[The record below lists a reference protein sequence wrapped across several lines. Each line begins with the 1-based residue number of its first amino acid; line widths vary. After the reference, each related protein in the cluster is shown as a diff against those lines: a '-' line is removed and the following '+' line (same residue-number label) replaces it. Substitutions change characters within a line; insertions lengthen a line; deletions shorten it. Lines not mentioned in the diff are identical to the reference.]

1 MMTYEQAIE
10 YIHSISWSGSRPGLE
25 RIERLCSMMGNPQ
38 NELRFIHVAG
48 TNGKGS
54 TCSMLSSILG
64 CAGYNVGLFTS
75 PFVKCF
81 NERMCVGT
89 QAISDGELAQI
100 IEYVRPFADSMDD
113 PPTEF
118 ELITASAF
126 EFFKRH
132 RCDIVVLEV
141 GMGGRLDS
149 TNIIKAPIASVITGI
164 ALDHTAYLGNTVA
177 EIAREKA
184 GIIKQGCPVIFGGDD
199 EDALKVIKE
208 TADSKGAA
216 LSTSDPQSISIT
228 STSLSGT
235 VFNYKDHTD
244 LKISLLGSYQPRN
257 AATVLEVIS
266 ALRKQGLDIPDT
278 AVRKG
283 LSSAKWSARFEL
295 ISNDP
300 VIIYDGGHNIEGI
313 TACKDSIKQY
323 FDGKVNIVM
332 GVMSDKDYDDMIKI
346 IAPIVNRAFAV
357 MPGVP
362 RSLSSEKLAD
372 ALSAHGI
379 DAQSCGSVKNGLAR
393 AIEAARKERIPTI
406 ALGSLYMYK
415 EFTDALS
422 DLPEV

>member
-54 TCSMLSSILG
+54 TCSMLSSILD

-89 QAISDGELAQI
+89 QPISDGELAQI
-100 IEYVRPFADSMDD
+100 IEYVKPFADSMDD

-118 ELITASAF
+118 ELITAAAF

-132 RCDIVVLEV
+132 GCDIVVLEV

-149 TNIIKAPIASVITGI
+149 TNIINAPIASVITGI

-199 EDALKVIKE
+199 EDTLKVIKE
-208 TADSKGAA
+208 TADIKGAT
-216 LSTSDPQSISIT
+216 LSTADPQSLKIT
-228 STSLSGT
+228 GTSLSGT
-235 VFNYKDHTD
+235 EFSYKDHTD

-266 ALRKQGLDIPDT
+266 ALRKQGLDIPDA

-283 LSSAKWSARFEL
+283 LSSAKWNARFEL
-295 ISNDP
+295 ISKDP

-323 FDGKVNIVM
+323 FDCKVNIVM
-332 GVMSDKDYDDMIKI
+332 GVMADKDYDDMIKI

-357 MPGVP
+357 MPDVP

-372 ALSAHGI
+372 ALSAHGV
-379 DAQSCGSVKNGLAR
+379 DAQSCGAVKNGLAC
-393 AIEAARKERIPTI
+393 AIEAARKESIPTI

-415 EFTDALS
+415 EFTDALTE
-422 DLPEV
+422 LLEV